1 MTKMILNRKQKLQLL
16 AKCKASFTFFC
27 ENFCKIKHPNAGII
41 PFKLFKYQKKSIK
54 LFKKHDRVIYR
65 KCRQS
70 GISTLTGAYALW
82 VAMFFPNR
90 KVLIVSKRDEDA
102 IGYLERNV
110 KFVYEHLPPWM
121 HEAFGDPRTASARKY
136 KPPKAYNEH
145 TITFF
150 HGSEIK
156 SLTSSKDTLR
166 SNTASLVVIDEAAF
180 IPEMEA
186 MWTAGQPTLM
196 HGGRV
201 IVISTTNGKGNWY
214 HNTWEDGV
222 IGSNGFK
229 CIEIPW
235 WHMDWVIQFK
245 DALSGRVI
253 RIAPCDGLEKCTD
266 KEDQLK
272 FGEYKSPWLLRQYN
286 ELQEK
291 GEAWKFRQEILMEF
305 IGAGNTV
312 LDQGAL
318 IQLEKTIDDNYK
330 VRRKPVHYSNDNA
343 NISNVLLDFQSR
355 LWIWDLPIVRTPD
368 VVDGGKIIRPGN
380 PGHRYAAGCDISSGE
395 DKDFSVMT
403 IIDVT
408 ERKQVAELQIKCDT
422 TVFAR
427 MADYL
432 GRLYN
437 NALLV
442 VESTGIGKPVCQDLK
457 SVYYYPNLFYRRMPS
472 GKKDKKPGF
481 PTSNASKPE
490 IVKAIT
496 DNIGLEDDGIL
507 FRSSRLLKEAN
518 SFVHLGNNRV
528 GNEPGTNNNDDIMI
542 ASGLACIGI
551 MEAMQ
556 TPDGLIPTSSKHVD
570 LHLEEKIDLSMDDIM
585 SKGGRDLLYPII
597 IEQEQNQVTTIEQ
610 ELANFAGQIGGGLT
624 LDQQRNSISAT
635 KYKAPYFG
643 NKHR

>member
-1 MTKMILNRKQKLQLL
+1 MAITKVQKLQLL
-16 AKCKASFTFFC
+16 AKCKKSFTFFV

-41 PFKLFKYQKKSIK
+41 PFKLFGYQRKSISI
-54 LFKKHDRVIYR
+54 FKKHDRVIYR

-102 IGYLERNV
+102 IGYLNRNV
-110 KFVYEHLPPWM
+110 KFVYEHLPSWM
-121 HEAFGDPRTASARKY
+121 YEAFGDPRDASARKF
-136 KPPKAYNEH
+136 KPPKSYNEH
-145 TITFF
+145 TIEFW

-166 SNTASLVVIDEAAF
+166 SNTASLVIIDEAAF
-180 IPEMEA
+180 ISEMEA

-222 IGSNGFK
+222 AGTNGFK
-229 CIEIPW
+229 CVEIPW
-235 WHMDWVIQFK
+235 WHMDWVIEFK
-245 DALSGRVI
+245 DELSGKI
-253 RIAPCDGLEKCTD
+253 KRIAPCDQVEKCTT
-266 KEDQLK
+266 KEDKLK
-272 FGEYKSPWLLRQYN
+272 YGEYKSPWLITQYN

-291 GEAWKFRQEILMEF
+291 GESWKFRQEILMEF

-312 LDQGAL
+312 LSQEAL
-318 IQLEKTIDDNYK
+318 IILEKAIDNTYK
-330 VRRKPVHYSNDNA
+330 VRKQPVLYSNPNA
-343 NISNVLLDFQSR
+343 NIENTMLDFQGD
-355 LWIWDLPIVRTPD
+355 LWIWNLPEVRTADIVRDD
-368 VVDGGKIIRPGN
+368 VVIKPGN

-395 DKDFSVMT
+395 ADDFSVMS

-408 ERKQVAELQIKCDT
+408 NREQVAELRIKCDT
-422 TVFAR
+422 TEFAR

-442 VESTGIGKPVCQDLK
+442 VERTGIGIPVCQDLK
-457 SVYYYPNLFYRRMPS
+457 NVYYYPNLFYRRLPS
-472 GKKDKKPGF
+472 GKKDKKVGF

-490 IVKAIT
+490 IVKALT
-496 DNIGLEDDGIL
+496 DNVGLPDNDGIL
-507 FRSSRLLKEAN
+507 FKSARMVKEAN
-518 SFVHLGNNRV
+518 AFIHLGNGRV
-528 GNEPGTNNNDDIMI
+528 GNEPGTNNNDDVMI
-542 ASGLACIGI
+542 ASGLACLGI

-556 TPDGLIPTSSKHVD
+556 TPDGLIPTSSKHVEM
-570 LHLEEKIDLSMDDIM
+570 HLEEKIDMSMDDIM
-585 SKGGRDLLYPII
+585 SKGGRDLMFPILTA
-597 IEQEQNQVTTIEQ
+597 QEPTQQMSIEQ
-610 ELANFAGQIGGGLT
+610 ELAAFMGQMGGGVT
-624 LDQQRNSISAT
+624 IDQRNVSAT

-643 NKHR
+643 NVRR